1 MNLFLL
7 RNVSSTKESVYSE
20 ILLQPTNLFTQ
31 ESFFNQGIC
40 LLRNPSTQEYFF
52 NKRICLLRNLSSD
65 KEYIWRLL
73 RNPLSTKESVY
84 VEILLQPRNLFT
96 RAFFLQ
102 FLSNCARKCVT
113 LYLCTVNLKLEN
125 FVKCTLRNVKTT
137 KPICTYLI
145 VLWQN
150 LCTDKTVHAVHKL
163 SKINHLKKQ

>member
-1 MNLFLL
+1 MFLQL
-7 RNVSSTKESVYSE
+7 R
-20 ILLQPTNLFTQ
+20 NLFTQ
-31 ESFFNQGIC
+31 ESFFNQEFVYSGI
-40 LLRNPSTQEYFF
+40 LLHRNISSIKESVYSGIF
-52 NKRICLLRNLSSD
+52 LR
-65 KEYIWRLL
+65 RLL
-73 RNPLSTKESVY
+73 RNPLSNKESVY

-163 SKINHLKKQ
+163 SEINHLKKQ